1 MQLLTLSV
9 SIFLVF
15 QRAFHRASNT
25 MDKCLWKRHQC
36 PLPKGTDVIFFH
48 GPFAKA
54 TEISFLQLGKIP
66 LPFPVVFYFY
76 FCHLY
81 ISEVKKK
88 QTALKLDSPSKFWGF
103 RITIDFLLDCHCHA
117 SDQSKNSKSI
127 ISVSPG
133 AHLGTRLGHSGLKSQ
148 SANSSRGMRFEECRP
163 SWIKANFD
171 PWSKVSFP
179 FNTKER
185 EKDLC

>member
-36 PLPKGTDVIFFH
+36 PLLLQFCVSIIMNGFDKTLFHGFLPKGTDVIFSH

-66 LPFPVVFYFY
+66 LPFPVVFFFY
-76 FCHLY
+76 FCDLY

-133 AHLGTRLGHSGLKSQ
+133 AHPLTKKPADSGYEIGTQRAQVTVSKLVTGH
-148 SANSSRGMRFEECRP
+148 A
-163 SWIKANFD
+163 
-171 PWSKVSFP
+171 V
-179 FNTKER
+179 
-185 EKDLC
+185 